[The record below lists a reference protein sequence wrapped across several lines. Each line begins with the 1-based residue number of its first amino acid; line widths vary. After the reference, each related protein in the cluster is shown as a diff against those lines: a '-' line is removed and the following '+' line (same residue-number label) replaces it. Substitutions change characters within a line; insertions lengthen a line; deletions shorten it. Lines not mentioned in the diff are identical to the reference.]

1 MKEITRIHLAKT
13 PYDIELDAKEV
24 LQKYL
29 SEIKQMM
36 GSDDTMY
43 EIEARMVE
51 LLGERGVQ
59 SNGIIT
65 MSDVE
70 DLRSKMGLPK
80 EFSDSESTEDSQ
92 ADLTPSNSPAK
103 RLMRDTD
110 NAIFGGVCAGI
121 AAYWGINPLWVRLLF
136 IISPFI
142 TFGTALLVYIIIWIS
157 LPEAKTAAEKLQM
170 RGEPVTLDSLKKAA
184 NNSESKYRA
193 KETLAKILRICL
205 ALGLFFTTL
214 GLLAVLVVGSITGIM
229 AMPFI
234 NEFTHAQPWAWGLLI
249 SLIIAGIMAVEMF
262 GVLTFSVA
270 RMKITKAVLIT
281 LVITSVIGVLSI
293 AGMVITG
300 SKLSNEVVQDR
311 QRLTKVIHAK
321 LPNNVEG
328 VKYVELEG
336 NHMTSEIIP
345 SSNLRVEAEYINYK
359 GSEKPKIEVV
369 RDGDTLEIELL
380 NRNKPCKNS
389 TLFYCVDS
397 PVHIKI
403 YGPVNFK
410 NEDIDHDRR
419 KKRNEDL

>member
-36 GSDDTMY
+36 GSEDTMY

-59 SNGIIT
+59 NNGIIT

-80 EFSDSESTEDSQ
+80 EFSDSESNEDSK

-270 RMKITKAVLIT
+270 RMKFTKTVLIT

-359 GSEKPKIEVV
+359 GSEKPKIEIV

-410 NEDIDHDRR
+410 NEDIDHNRS
-419 KKRNEDL
+419 

>member
-36 GSDDTMY
+36 GSEDAMY

-80 EFSDSESTEDSQ
+80 EFSDSESNEDSQ

-193 KETLAKILRICL
+193 KDTLAKILRICL

-270 RMKITKAVLIT
+270 RMKFTKAVLIT

-359 GSEKPKIEVV
+359 GSEKPKIEIV

-410 NEDIDHDRR
+410 NEDIDHDRS
-419 KKRNEDL
+419 

>member
-410 NEDIDHDRR
+410 NEDIDHDRS
-419 KKRNEDL
+419 

>member
-36 GSDDTMY
+36 GSEDTMY

-59 SNGIIT
+59 NNGIIT

-80 EFSDSESTEDSQ
+80 EFSDSESNEDSK

-184 NNSESKYRA
+184 NNSESKYRT

-249 SLIIAGIMAVEMF
+249 SLIITGIMAVEMF

-270 RMKITKAVLIT
+270 RMKFTKTVLIT

-359 GSEKPKIEVV
+359 GSEKPKIEIV

-410 NEDIDHDRR
+410 NEDIDHDRS
-419 KKRNEDL
+419 

>member
-36 GSDDTMY
+36 GSEDTMY

-80 EFSDSESTEDSQ
+80 EFSDSESNEDSK

-270 RMKITKAVLIT
+270 RMKFTKTVLIT

-359 GSEKPKIEVV
+359 GSEKPKIEVI

-410 NEDIDHDRR
+410 NEDIDHDRS
-419 KKRNEDL
+419 

>member
-36 GSDDTMY
+36 GSEDTMY

-51 LLGERGVQ
+51 LLGERGVHN
-59 SNGIIT
+59 NGIIT

-80 EFSDSESTEDSQ
+80 EFSDSESNEDSQ

-170 RGEPVTLDSLKKAA
+170 RGEPVTLNSLKKAA

-214 GLLAVLVVGSITGIM
+214 GLLAVLVAGSITGIM

-270 RMKITKAVLIT
+270 RMKFTKAVLIT

-321 LPNNVEG
+321 LPDNVEG

-359 GSEKPKIEVV
+359 GSEKPKIEIV

-410 NEDIDHDRR
+410 NEDIDHDRS
-419 KKRNEDL
+419 

>member
-36 GSDDTMY
+36 GSEDTMY

-92 ADLTPSNSPAK
+92 ADLAPSNSPAK

-193 KETLAKILRICL
+193 KDTLAKILRICL

-270 RMKITKAVLIT
+270 RMKFTKAVLIT

-359 GSEKPKIEVV
+359 GSEKPKIEVI

-410 NEDIDHDRR
+410 NEDIGHDRS
-419 KKRNEDL
+419 

>member
-36 GSDDTMY
+36 GSEDTMY

-92 ADLTPSNSPAK
+92 ANLTPSNSPAK

-270 RMKITKAVLIT
+270 RMKFTKTVLIT

-359 GSEKPKIEVV
+359 GSEKPKIEVI

-380 NRNKPCKNS
+380 NRNKPCNNS

-410 NEDIDHDRR
+410 NEDIDHDRS
-419 KKRNEDL
+419 

>member
-36 GSDDTMY
+36 GSEDTMY

-80 EFSDSESTEDSQ
+80 EFSDSGSTEDSQ
-92 ADLTPSNSPAK
+92 ANLIPSDSPVK

-184 NNSESKYRA
+184 NNSESKYRT

-270 RMKITKAVLIT
+270 RMKFTKTVLIT

-359 GSEKPKIEVV
+359 GSEKPKIEIV

-410 NEDIDHDRR
+410 NEDIDHDRS
-419 KKRNEDL
+419 

>member
-36 GSDDTMY
+36 GSEDTMY

-51 LLGERGVQ
+51 LLGERGVHN
-59 SNGIIT
+59 NGIIT

-80 EFSDSESTEDSQ
+80 EFSDSESNEDSQ

-142 TFGTALLVYIIIWIS
+142 TFGTVLLVYIIIWIS

-184 NNSESKYRA
+184 NNSESKYRT

-270 RMKITKAVLIT
+270 RMKFTKAVLIT

-321 LPNNVEG
+321 LPDNVEG

-359 GSEKPKIEVV
+359 GSEKPKIEIV

-410 NEDIDHDRR
+410 NEDIGHDRS
-419 KKRNEDL
+419 

>member
-36 GSDDTMY
+36 GSEDTMY

-80 EFSDSESTEDSQ
+80 EFSDSESNEDSQ
-92 ADLTPSNSPAK
+92 ADLTPSNPPAK

-193 KETLAKILRICL
+193 KDTLAKILRICL

-270 RMKITKAVLIT
+270 RMKFTKTVLIT

-410 NEDIDHDRR
+410 NEDIDHDRS
-419 KKRNEDL
+419 

>member
-24 LQKYL
+24 LQNYL

-36 GSDDTMY
+36 GSEDTMY

-92 ADLTPSNSPAK
+92 ANLIPSSSPAK

-270 RMKITKAVLIT
+270 RMKFTKTVLIT

-359 GSEKPKIEVV
+359 GSEKPKIEIV

-410 NEDIDHDRR
+410 NEDIDHDRS
-419 KKRNEDL
+419 

>member
-36 GSDDTMY
+36 GSEDTMY

-80 EFSDSESTEDSQ
+80 EFSDSESNEDSK

-270 RMKITKAVLIT
+270 RMKFTKTVLIT

-359 GSEKPKIEVV
+359 GSEKPKIEIV

-410 NEDIDHDRR
+410 NEDIDHDRS
-419 KKRNEDL
+419 

>member
-24 LQKYL
+24 LQNYL

-36 GSDDTMY
+36 GSEDTMY

-92 ADLTPSNSPAK
+92 ADLAPSNSPAK

-184 NNSESKYRA
+184 NNSESKYRT

-270 RMKITKAVLIT
+270 RMKFTKTVLIT

-359 GSEKPKIEVV
+359 GSEKPKIEVI

-410 NEDIDHDRR
+410 NEDIDHDRS
-419 KKRNEDL
+419 

>member
-36 GSDDTMY
+36 GSEDTMY

-92 ADLTPSNSPAK
+92 ANLIPSDSPVK

-184 NNSESKYRA
+184 NNSESKYRT

-270 RMKITKAVLIT
+270 RMKFTKTVLIT

-321 LPNNVEG
+321 LPDNVEG

-359 GSEKPKIEVV
+359 GSEKPKIEIV

-410 NEDIDHDRR
+410 NEDIDHDRS
-419 KKRNEDL
+419 

>member
-36 GSDDTMY
+36 GSEDTMY

-92 ADLTPSNSPAK
+92 ADLAPSNSPAK

-142 TFGTALLVYIIIWIS
+142 TFGTVLLVYIIIWIS

-184 NNSESKYRA
+184 NNSESKYRT

-229 AMPFI
+229 AMSFI

-249 SLIIAGIMAVEMF
+249 SLIITGIMAVEMF

-270 RMKITKAVLIT
+270 RMKFTKTVLIT

-359 GSEKPKIEVV
+359 GSEKPKIEIV

-410 NEDIDHDRR
+410 NEDIDHDRS
-419 KKRNEDL
+419 

>member
-36 GSDDTMY
+36 GSEDTMY

-51 LLGERGVQ
+51 LLGERGVHN
-59 SNGIIT
+59 NGIIT

-80 EFSDSESTEDSQ
+80 EFSDSESNEDSQ

-270 RMKITKAVLIT
+270 RMKFTKAVLIT

-293 AGMVITG
+293 ASMVITG

-359 GSEKPKIEVV
+359 GSEKPKIEIV

-410 NEDIDHDRR
+410 NEDIDHDRS
-419 KKRNEDL
+419 

>member
-36 GSDDTMY
+36 GSEDTMY

-184 NNSESKYRA
+184 NNSESKYRT

-270 RMKITKAVLIT
+270 RMKFTKTVLIT

-359 GSEKPKIEVV
+359 GSEKPKIEVI

-389 TLFYCVDS
+389 TLFYCIDS

-410 NEDIDHDRR
+410 NEDIDRDRS
-419 KKRNEDL
+419 

>member
-36 GSDDTMY
+36 GSEDTMY

-92 ADLTPSNSPAK
+92 ADLAPSNSPAK

-184 NNSESKYRA
+184 NNSESKYRT

-270 RMKITKAVLIT
+270 RMKFTKAVLIT

-359 GSEKPKIEVV
+359 GSEKPKIEIV

-410 NEDIDHDRR
+410 NEDIGHDRS
-419 KKRNEDL
+419 

>member
-24 LQKYL
+24 LQNYL

-36 GSDDTMY
+36 DSEDTMY

-92 ADLTPSNSPAK
+92 ADLTPSNPPAK

-184 NNSESKYRA
+184 NNSESKYRT

-270 RMKITKAVLIT
+270 RMKFTKAVLIT

-410 NEDIDHDRR
+410 NEDIDHDRS
-419 KKRNEDL
+419 

>member
-36 GSDDTMY
+36 GLEDVMY

-51 LLGERGVQ
+51 LFGERGVQ

-80 EFSDSESTEDSQ
+80 EFSDSESNEDSQ

-270 RMKITKAVLIT
+270 RMKFTKTVLIT

-359 GSEKPKIEVV
+359 GSEKPKIEVI

-410 NEDIDHDRR
+410 NEDIDHDRS
-419 KKRNEDL
+419 

>member
-24 LQKYL
+24 LQNYL

-36 GSDDTMY
+36 GSEDTMY

-92 ADLTPSNSPAK
+92 ANLIPSNSPAK

-270 RMKITKAVLIT
+270 RMKFTKTVLIT

-359 GSEKPKIEVV
+359 GSEKPKIEIV

-410 NEDIDHDRR
+410 NEDIDHDRS
-419 KKRNEDL
+419 

>member
-36 GSDDTMY
+36 GSEDTMY

-59 SNGIIT
+59 NNGIIT

-270 RMKITKAVLIT
+270 RMKFTKTVLIT

-359 GSEKPKIEVV
+359 GSEKPKIEIV

-410 NEDIDHDRR
+410 NEDIDHDRS
-419 KKRNEDL
+419 

>member
-36 GSDDTMY
+36 GSEDTMY

-59 SNGIIT
+59 NNGIIT

-80 EFSDSESTEDSQ
+80 EFSDSESNEDSK

-270 RMKITKAVLIT
+270 RMKFTKTVLIT

-359 GSEKPKIEVV
+359 GSEKPKIEIV

-410 NEDIDHDRR
+410 NEDIDHDRS
-419 KKRNEDL
+419 

>member
-36 GSDDTMY
+36 GSEDTMY

-51 LLGERGVQ
+51 LLGERGVHN
-59 SNGIIT
+59 NGIIT

-80 EFSDSESTEDSQ
+80 EFSDSESNEDSQ

-193 KETLAKILRICL
+193 KDTLAKILRICL

-270 RMKITKAVLIT
+270 RMKFTKAVLIT

-359 GSEKPKIEVV
+359 GSEKPKIEIV

-410 NEDIDHDRR
+410 NEDIDHDRS
-419 KKRNEDL
+419 

>member
-36 GSDDTMY
+36 GSEDVMY

-51 LLGERGVQ
+51 LFGERGVQ

-80 EFSDSESTEDSQ
+80 EFSDSESNEDSQ

-170 RGEPVTLDSLKKAA
+170 RGEPVTLDSLKKAS

-270 RMKITKAVLIT
+270 RMKFTKTVLIT

-359 GSEKPKIEVV
+359 GSEKPKIEVI

-410 NEDIDHDRR
+410 NEDIDHDRS
-419 KKRNEDL
+419 

>member
-36 GSDDTMY
+36 GSEDTMY

-59 SNGIIT
+59 NNGIIT

-80 EFSDSESTEDSQ
+80 EFSDSESNEDSQ
-92 ADLTPSNSPAK
+92 ADLTSSNSPAK

-270 RMKITKAVLIT
+270 RMKFTKSVLIT

-410 NEDIDHDRR
+410 NEDIDRDRS
-419 KKRNEDL
+419 

>member
-36 GSDDTMY
+36 GSEDTMY

-59 SNGIIT
+59 NNGIIT

-92 ADLTPSNSPAK
+92 ANLTPSNSPAK

-184 NNSESKYRA
+184 NNSESKYRT

-270 RMKITKAVLIT
+270 RMKFTKTVLIT

-410 NEDIDHDRR
+410 NEDIDHDRS
-419 KKRNEDL
+419 

>member
-36 GSDDTMY
+36 GSEDTMY

-92 ADLTPSNSPAK
+92 ADLAPSNSPAK

-270 RMKITKAVLIT
+270 RMKFTKAVLIT

-293 AGMVITG
+293 ASMVITG

-359 GSEKPKIEVV
+359 GSEKPKIEVI

-410 NEDIDHDRR
+410 NEDIDHDRS
-419 KKRNEDL
+419 

>member
-36 GSDDTMY
+36 GSEDAMY

-59 SNGIIT
+59 SNGIVT

-92 ADLTPSNSPAK
+92 ADLAPSNSPAK

-214 GLLAVLVVGSITGIM
+214 GLLAILVVGSITGIM

-270 RMKITKAVLIT
+270 RMKFTKTVLIT

-359 GSEKPKIEVV
+359 GSEKPKIEIV

-410 NEDIDHDRR
+410 NEDIDHDRS
-419 KKRNEDL
+419 

>member
-24 LQKYL
+24 LQNYL

-36 GSDDTMY
+36 GSEDTMY

-92 ADLTPSNSPAK
+92 ANLIPSNSPAK

-193 KETLAKILRICL
+193 KDTLAKILRICL

-270 RMKITKAVLIT
+270 RMKFTKAVLIT

-359 GSEKPKIEVV
+359 GSEKPKIEIV

-410 NEDIDHDRR
+410 NEDIDHDRS
-419 KKRNEDL
+419 

>member
-36 GSDDTMY
+36 GSEDTMY

-92 ADLTPSNSPAK
+92 ADLAPSNSPAK

-270 RMKITKAVLIT
+270 RMKFTKAVLIT

-359 GSEKPKIEVV
+359 GSEKPKIEIV

-410 NEDIDHDRR
+410 NEDIDHDRS
-419 KKRNEDL
+419 

>member
-36 GSDDTMY
+36 GSEDTMY

-80 EFSDSESTEDSQ
+80 EFSDSESNEDSQ
-92 ADLTPSNSPAK
+92 ADLKPSNSPAK

-270 RMKITKAVLIT
+270 RMKFTKSVLIT

-359 GSEKPKIEVV
+359 GSEKPKIEIV

-410 NEDIDHDRR
+410 NEDIDHDRS
-419 KKRNEDL
+419 

>member
-36 GSDDTMY
+36 GSEDAMY

-59 SNGIIT
+59 SNGIIA

-80 EFSDSESTEDSQ
+80 EFLDSESTEDSQ
-92 ADLTPSNSPAK
+92 TDLTPSNSPAK

-193 KETLAKILRICL
+193 KDTLAKILRICL
-205 ALGLFFTTL
+205 SLGLFFMTL

-270 RMKITKAVLIT
+270 RMKFTKAVLIT

-336 NHMTSEIIP
+336 NHMTGEIIP

-359 GSEKPKIEVV
+359 GSEKPKIEIV

-389 TLFYCVDS
+389 TLFFTDRYCIDS

-410 NEDIDHDRR
+410 NEDIDHDRS
-419 KKRNEDL
+419 

>member
-36 GSDDTMY
+36 GSEDTMY

-59 SNGIIT
+59 NNGIIT

-80 EFSDSESTEDSQ
+80 EFSDSESNEDSQ

-270 RMKITKAVLIT
+270 RMKFTKAVLIT

-321 LPNNVEG
+321 LPDNVEG

-359 GSEKPKIEVV
+359 GSEKPKIEIV

-410 NEDIDHDRR
+410 NEDIDHDRS
-419 KKRNEDL
+419 

>member
-36 GSDDTMY
+36 GSEDTMY

-59 SNGIIT
+59 NNGIIT

-92 ADLTPSNSPAK
+92 ANLIPSNSPTK

-270 RMKITKAVLIT
+270 RMKFTKTVLTT

-359 GSEKPKIEVV
+359 GSEKPKIEVI

-410 NEDIDHDRR
+410 NEDIDHDRS
-419 KKRNEDL
+419 

>member
-29 SEIKQMM
+29 FEIKQMM
-36 GSDDTMY
+36 GSEDAMY

-59 SNGIIT
+59 NNGIIT

-80 EFSDSESTEDSQ
+80 EFSDSESNEDSQ

-157 LPEAKTAAEKLQM
+157 LPEAKTAAEKLRM

-270 RMKITKAVLIT
+270 RMKFTKTVLIT

-359 GSEKPKIEVV
+359 GSEKPKIEIV

-410 NEDIDHDRR
+410 NEDIDHDRS
-419 KKRNEDL
+419 

>member
-36 GSDDTMY
+36 GSEDTMY

-270 RMKITKAVLIT
+270 RMKFTKTVLIT

-359 GSEKPKIEVV
+359 GSEKPKIEIV

-410 NEDIDHDRR
+410 NEDIDHDRS
-419 KKRNEDL
+419 

>member
-36 GSDDTMY
+36 GSEDTMY

-92 ADLTPSNSPAK
+92 ANLTPSNSPAK

-157 LPEAKTAAEKLQM
+157 LPEAKTVAEKLQM
-170 RGEPVTLDSLKKAA
+170 RGEPVTLNSLKKAA

-270 RMKITKAVLIT
+270 RMKFTKTVLIT

-359 GSEKPKIEVV
+359 GSEKPKIEVI

-410 NEDIDHDRR
+410 NEDIDHDRS
-419 KKRNEDL
+419 

>member
-36 GSDDTMY
+36 GSEDTMY

-59 SNGIIT
+59 NNGIIT

-270 RMKITKAVLIT
+270 RMKFTKTVLIT

-359 GSEKPKIEVV
+359 GSEKPKIEVI

-410 NEDIDHDRR
+410 NEDIDRDRS
-419 KKRNEDL
+419 